1 METSGFKGRSR
12 ELAKADLY
20 ALFERVLGI
29 STTQIVNEYGM
40 TELSTQF
47 YDATMRAARRTD
59 CKAVSPWARVLIIDP
74 NTGRETADNERGL
87 IRIFDLANLWSM
99 MCVQTEDLGVVRT
112 SDAGLVEFEVLGRAA
127 GAEVRGCSLNAESFL
142 VE

>member
-1 METSGFKGRSR
+1 
-12 ELAKADLY
+12 
-20 ALFERVLGI
+20 
-29 STTQIVNEYGM
+29 M

-47 YDATMRAARRTD
+47 YDATMRVGKQMD
-59 CKAVSPWARVLIIDP
+59 WKAIPPWGRVLIIDP

-99 MCVQTEDLGVVRT
+99 MCVQTEDLGIARV
-112 SDAGLVEFEVLGRAA
+112 SDTGLVEFEVLGRAA